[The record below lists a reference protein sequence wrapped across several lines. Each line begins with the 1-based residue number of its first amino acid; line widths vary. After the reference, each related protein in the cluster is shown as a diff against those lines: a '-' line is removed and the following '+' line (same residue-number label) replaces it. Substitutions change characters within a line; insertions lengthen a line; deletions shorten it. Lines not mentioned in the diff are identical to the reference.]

1 MSCLSISSLPGQY
14 VQSAQET
21 GFSVFPVVPGM
32 KLALVG
38 LGKSCDEELIA
49 GGLIDSR
56 VGYW

>member
-1 MSCLSISSLPGQY
+1 MSC
-14 VQSAQET
+14 
-21 GFSVFPVVPGM
+21 FSVFPVVPGM
-32 KLALVG
+32 RLALVG